1 MSSTSLKPEKSKI
14 MKQLGKWQ
22 HMPVYLKMLMVA
34 CTLSCYNS
42 TAVAIEGI
50 ARVSSIQQQQNSFS
64 GIVVD
69 EKNVPL
75 IGVTIQVKG
84 STLRTVTDTDGRF
97 TLPAEEKSA
106 MLAISYIGYTT
117 KEVRVSIGHTATI
130 ALSPDDRTLEEV
142 VVTGYGTFKKSAYA
156 GSASTLKTEKLKDVP
171 TASFKD
177 LLQGAAAGVQMSSAS
192 GQPGSSVTLNI
203 RGMGSFN
210 ASNSPLYVID
220 GVPVMSGNVSATG
233 SKGGFDLMSTLSNT
247 DIESITVIKDAA
259 AASLYGSR
267 AANGVVLITTKK
279 GREGKPVVSLKAD
292 WGSSDFAMEYR
303 PVMSGEQRREY
314 IYNGLKLGAL
324 RKGQTESAATSYADS
339 EIDKYA
345 PVPWCGYVDWDRILF
360 KKGSHQNYE
369 ASVSGGTGKFTYYTS
384 LSYFK
389 QQGIARNSGLERISG
404 RVNAEYKATKKFML
418 GIRALFANVNQEI
431 YSEGTSY
438 TAPFYASRNCVVP
451 SDPVYNADGSWNRN
465 FIRNEDRNPALSMQY
480 DYDRE
485 YITRHFNT
493 LYGEY
498 EFIKNLKFRSTLS
511 YDYTTTKGKE
521 WNDPRTSNGEDN
533 NGSKTAKMYERKKL
547 VWANQLS
554 YKITLAESHHLDG
567 LLGYEVDDQ
576 RQDYV
581 GGTKQNFA
589 NPNKDAL
596 SNGSKLTG
604 AYGADTRTRMVSY
617 IGRLNYD
624 YKNKYYLGTSL
635 RVDGSSRLAAANRWG
650 TFWSAS
656 GAWRVIEEDFTKPLQ
671 GWLTDLKL
679 RASYGVNGT
688 LPSDYFGYMALTSL
702 SGDYNTDP
710 AYQLSQIANDKLS
723 WETNHNFNIGLDFGL
738 WKRLNV
744 TLEYYTRTTKNLLM
758 DYPISMTTGFG
769 SYLLNI
775 GEVRNQGVELDIK
788 STNIATNDFSWST
801 NFTLAHNKNKIVTLD
816 GRQQEIISGTYIHRV
831 GETYRTFYL
840 IEFAGINPDT
850 GAPQFYTNTK
860 DANGNLVKDITEDP
874 AKANNIAYKHAEP
887 SLIGGLSNTLSYK
900 WFDLN
905 FMLTY
910 QFGGYS
916 YDGWAQK
923 VEHGGKDLEANIPT
937 YYLDNWKQPGDISQ
951 YEVFIEAPEVA
962 MNKVSNTRRVHST
975 DFIRLKN
982 LTFGFTMPKEW
993 TRPMGI
999 SQVRFYVAGNNLL
1012 TWARHNYYDPE
1023 SLVGGTASWG
1033 TPPLKTI
1040 TFGLNVNF

>member
-1 MSSTSLKPEKSKI
+1 

-22 HMPVYLKMLMVA
+22 HMPVYLKMLMTA
-34 CTLSCYNS
+34 CTLSCYCPAAVAAES
-42 TAVAIEGI
+42 TAKAG
-50 ARVSSIQQQQNSFS
+50 SIQQQQDSFS
-64 GIVVD
+64 GVVVD
-69 EKNVPL
+69 EKNDPL

-84 STLRTVTDTDGRF
+84 TSSRTVTDTDGRF
-97 TLPAEEKSA
+97 TLPAGEKSA
-106 MLAISYIGYTT
+106 TLVVSYVGYST
-117 KEVRVSIGHTATI
+117 KEVRVSAGRTVNISLH
-130 ALSPDDRTLEEV
+130 PDDQTLEEV
-142 VVTGYGTFKKSAYA
+142 IVTGYGTFKKSAYA
-156 GSASTLKTEKLKDVP
+156 GSASTLKTEKLEDVP
-171 TASFKD
+171 TATFKD
-177 LLQGAAAGVQMSSAS
+177 LLQGAASGVQMSSAS
-192 GQPGSSVTLNI
+192 GQPGSSVALNI

-220 GVPVMSGNVSATG
+220 GVPVMSGNVSAND

-279 GREGKPVVSLKAD
+279 GREGKPVVNLKAD
-292 WGSSDFAMEYR
+292 WGSSDFAMDYR
-303 PVMSGEQRREY
+303 PVMNGEQRREY
-314 IYNGLKLGAL
+314 IYNALKAGAL
-324 RKGQTESAATSYADS
+324 RDGKSEADAVSYADS
-339 EIDKYA
+339 EIDNYA

-360 KKGSHQNYE
+360 KKGSHQSYE
-369 ASVSGGTGKFTYYTS
+369 ASVSGGTNRFTYYTS
-384 LSYFK
+384 LSYLK

-404 RVNAEYKATKKFML
+404 RVNAEYKATKKFTL
-418 GIRALFANVNQEI
+418 GVKSLFASVNQEV

-451 SDPVYNADGSWNRN
+451 SDAVYNEDGSWNRS
-465 FIRNEDRNPALSMQY
+465 FIRNEDRNPALSMMY
-480 DYDRE
+480 DYKRE

-493 LYGEY
+493 VYGEY
-498 EFIKNLKFRSTLS
+498 EFIKDLKFRSTLS

-521 WNDPRTSNGEDN
+521 WDDPRTSNGDDI
-533 NGSKTAKMYERKKL
+533 NGGKTVMMYERKKL

-554 YKITLAESHHLDG
+554 YKTTLAENHHLDA

-576 RQDYV
+576 RRDHV
-581 GGTKQNFA
+581 GGTKHNFV

-596 SNGSKLTG
+596 SNGAKVIG
-604 AYGADTRTRMVSY
+604 AYGSDTRTRMVSY

-624 YKNKYYLGTSL
+624 YKNRYYLGGSL
-635 RVDGSSRLAAANRWG
+635 RVDGSSRLASANRWG

-656 GAWRVIEEDFTKPLQ
+656 GAWRIIEEDFMKPSQ

-710 AYQLSQIANDKLS
+710 AYNLSQIANDKLS
-723 WETNHNFNIGLDFGL
+723 WETNYNFNLGVDFGL
-738 WKRLNV
+738 WNRLNV

-758 DYPISMTTGFG
+758 DYPISWTTGFG

-775 GEVRNQGVELDIK
+775 GKVRNQGVELEIRSNNI
-788 STNIATNDFSWST
+788 STKDFSWNT
-801 NFTLAHNKNKIVTLD
+801 NFTLAHNQNKIVILD
-816 GRQQEIISGTYIHRV
+816 GKQQEIISGTFIHRV
-831 GETYRTFYL
+831 GESYRTFYL

-860 DANGNLVKDITEDP
+860 DADGNLVKNITENP
-874 AKANNIAYKHAEP
+874 AEANNIAYKHAEP
-887 SLIGGLSNTLSYK
+887 TVTGGLSNTLSYK

-905 FMLTY
+905 FMITY

-916 YDGWAQK
+916 YDTWAQK

-937 YYLDNWKQPGDISQ
+937 YYLNNWKQPGDISQ
-951 YEVFIEAPEVA
+951 YERFIEAPEVS
-962 MNKVSNTRRVHST
+962 MGKFSNTRRVHST

-982 LTFGFTMPKEW
+982 LTFGFTMPKAW
-993 TRPMGI
+993 TKPLGI
-999 SQVRFYVAGNNLL
+999 NHVRLYVAGNNLL
-1012 TWARHNYYDPE
+1012 TWARYDYYDPE
-1023 SLVGGTASWG
+1023 AVSGGTAGWG